1 MHVYKFCKFYIIDLT
16 INNIKNCHLLLN
28 IDAVVESKVFIL
40 SLLLSSCVLLWLHI
54 IIKCCSNH
62 KKYVFY
68 PK

>member
-1 MHVYKFCKFYIIDLT
+1 MHVYKFCKFYIIDLI

-40 SLLLSSCVLLWLHI
+40 SLLLSSYVLSWLYI
-54 IIKCCSNH
+54 TIKCCYSH
-62 KKYVFY
+62 KKYVFD